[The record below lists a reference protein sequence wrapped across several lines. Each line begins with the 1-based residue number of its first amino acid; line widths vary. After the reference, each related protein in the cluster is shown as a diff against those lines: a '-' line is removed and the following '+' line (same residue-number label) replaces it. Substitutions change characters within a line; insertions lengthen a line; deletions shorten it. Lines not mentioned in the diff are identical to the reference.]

1 MQIDLDPMRT
11 GLHYLVEVGL
21 VDDSRRTLQKLLQLL
36 RRNED
41 RGFLEKAWERMRDRH
56 RPIEEQGSR
65 TDKPMKPQVVAWEL
79 SKRLSD
85 TAIVSSDSDTIA
97 NWLARQ
103 MPVEVSVE
111 QAAKFAESLA
121 KVTLDCSRMGAALT
135 ICIL

>member
-1 MQIDLDPMRT
+1 MRT

-85 TAIVSSDSDTIA
+85 TAIVSSDSDTLA
-97 NWLARQ
+97 NCRLRSASNRPPNSPSRWRKSHLT
-103 MPVEVSVE
+103 
-111 QAAKFAESLA
+111 AAGWAQL
-121 KVTLDCSRMGAALT
+121 
-135 ICIL
+135 